1 LTDLD
6 LEEINKCVKEFY
18 SLYWSDNDED
28 FLPTKPVLKG
38 TRVDREKRQKE
49 IEQNRMAA
57 EVQANI
63 QRLLQQ
69 LTDQNNRPP
78 RLKPAAPGTFSGR
91 TDENIRQWFQRVET
105 FFDASATP
113 DADKPAFL
121 KTLLK
126 GEAYDV
132 ARKVQPIGPADVNGI
147 MPPVTYDDIKEALL
161 HHFLGAH
168 RQYVLRSDLDERKL
182 AKSESLDDYMRDILE
197 KASLLDLGDD
207 EKQRLL
213 LRGLPGS
220 LRSEIISHQ
229 PANLDE
235 LINRIRLS
243 ETVDKMR
250 KSEKGIAARALM
262 FGDNEEQSA
271 GMLVTLLEAITR
283 MREDVKALQN
293 GISSPKREEKSYPVK
308 GNNQSNGKRRC
319 YRCGREGHL
328 KYECRAKK
336 HVNGYIINDGK
347 PPQQIGTPSTGPM
360 PNQVMWVSVPTTQQP
375 PTAANATTSYISQS
389 N

>member
-1 LTDLD
+1 M
-6 LEEINKCVKEFY
+6 
-18 SLYWSDNDED
+18 
-28 FLPTKPVLKG
+28 G
-38 TRVDREKRQKE
+38 
-49 IEQNRMAA
+49 EQ
-57 EVQANI
+57 VQANI
-63 QRLLQQ
+63 QRLLEQ

-78 RLKPAAPGTFSGR
+78 RLKPVSPGTFSGR
-91 TDENIRQWFQRVET
+91 TDENIRQWFQRLET
-105 FFDASATP
+105 FFEANATP
-113 DADKPAFL
+113 ENDKGAFL

-132 ARKVQPIGPADVNGI
+132 ARKVEAQPANADGVV
-147 MPPVTYDDIKEALL
+147 PPIYDDIKEALIN
-161 HHFLGAH
+161 HFLGAH

-182 AKSESLDDYMRDILE
+182 AKSESLDDYMRDVIE
-197 KASLLDLGDD
+197 KATLLDLGDE

-220 LRSEIISHQ
+220 LRSEVISHQ

-250 KSEKGIAARALM
+250 KSEKGISARALM
-262 FGDNEEQSA
+262 NGDNEDQFS
-271 GMLVTLLEAITR
+271 GMLVTLLETIKG

-293 GISSPKREEKSYPVK
+293 GMSSKSDGKFNSGK
-308 GNNQSNGKRRC
+308 GNWNTQINGKRKC

-347 PPQQIGTPSTGPM
+347 PAQQVISPATGST
-360 PNQVMWVSVPTTQQP
+360 PNQVMWVSVPATHSATQPAAQQP
-375 PTAANATTSYISQS
+375 LQPPVANGPTCIPYGAS